1 MTLLRVI
8 GAIMHGMLSS
18 PNTQAKCLRA
28 SLLKGVR
35 ACRLAMNV
43 KMLRLI
49 KDNLGHYSR
58 QFHVRVG

>member
-18 PNTQAKCLRA
+18 PDAQATCLRA
-28 SLLKGVR
+28 SLLKGPQ
-35 ACRLAMNV
+35 ACRLVMNV

-49 KDNLGHYSR
+49 KGNLGHYSR